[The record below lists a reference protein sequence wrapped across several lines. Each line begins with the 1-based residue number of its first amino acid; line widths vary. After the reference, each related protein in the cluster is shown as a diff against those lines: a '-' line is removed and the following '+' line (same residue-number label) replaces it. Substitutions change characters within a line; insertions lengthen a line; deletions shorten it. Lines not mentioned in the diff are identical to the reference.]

1 MYWIP
6 FPIMLLFCLLTGR
19 LNVKQEEI
27 DEMLKEA
34 SGPINF
40 TVFLTMFGEKLKG
53 RFLQHGC
60 EHVTC
65 WKVNSWSVNQR
76 VWWRFVSLQVPIQRK
91 PSSTPSKC
99 LILKGR
105 ESWRRNS
112 KLFLKCIFIKKV
124 NRQFWVYFDLKYDWF
139 HWTVSLQCHWDVDHT
154 GGQIHCRGGEAF
166 LTCTLQVDADDWQ
179 LPWIQW
185 QHHILSCHFQMEQMF
200 SAFPP
205 DAAGNL
211 DYRNLVHIITH
222 GEEKDQ
228 E

>member
-1 MYWIP
+1 
-6 FPIMLLFCLLTGR
+6 MLLFCLLTGR

-60 EHVTC
+60 EHVTR
-65 WKVNSWSVNQR
+65 SVSQR
-76 VWWRFVSLQVPIQRK
+76 VWWGFVSLQVPIQRK

-112 KLFLKCIFIKKV
+112 RLFLKCLFIKKV
-124 NRQFWVYFDLKYDWF
+124 NSHFELE
-139 HWTVSLQCHWDVDHT
+139 S
-154 GGQIHCRGGEAF
+154 F
-166 LTCTLQVDADDWQ
+166 LFSVTEMLTTQADRFSAEEVRRLMSDDWQ
-179 LPWIQW
+179 LPWIRS
-185 QHHILSCHFQMEQMF
+185 QHHWLSCDFQMEQMF
-200 SAFPP
+200 AAFPP